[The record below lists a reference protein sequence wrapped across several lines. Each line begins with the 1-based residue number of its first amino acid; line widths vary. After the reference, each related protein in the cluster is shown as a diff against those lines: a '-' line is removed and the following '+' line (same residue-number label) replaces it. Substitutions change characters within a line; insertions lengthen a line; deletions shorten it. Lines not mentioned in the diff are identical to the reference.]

1 MTAPLAG
8 RWQTDCYFTL
18 RGNNLDS
25 FFSCCT
31 DASGISQPFP
41 YSTSVYLA
49 FSKCDCTCQ
58 PNIDVP
64 KCFRVSSKVLKIP
77 SRSPSWHIVWVH
89 RAKLSL
95 VNVATIRN
103 PCAGSMSQH
112 LGALWTHSVKMQQ
125 VIQVHTH
132 SRSFVKFN
140 KEEFKDSHFC
150 EGFTTSLIAIP
161 PPCEGNV
168 YRNRPTQQRDI
179 SPTKGHCSSYSS
191 DKVLVQVSWQPT
203 TSLMP
208 FTRRH
213 TALLSGE
220 HPVPKPLPPS
230 LSSPTCSF
238 HFTHI
243 QTRPN

>member
-1 MTAPLAG
+1 
-8 RWQTDCYFTL
+8 
-18 RGNNLDS
+18 
-25 FFSCCT
+25 
-31 DASGISQPFP
+31 
-41 YSTSVYLA
+41 
-49 FSKCDCTCQ
+49 
-58 PNIDVP
+58 
-64 KCFRVSSKVLKIP
+64 
-77 SRSPSWHIVWVH
+77 
-89 RAKLSL
+89 
-95 VNVATIRN
+95 
-103 PCAGSMSQH
+103 
-112 LGALWTHSVKMQQ
+112 MQQ

-208 FTRRH
+208 FTSRH
-213 TALLSGE
+213 AACFFQAIILCQRPFPS
-220 HPVPKPLPPS
+220 S
-230 LSSPTCSF
+230 LSSFTRLF
-238 HFTHI
+238 RFTHI
-243 QTRPN
+243 QLNSIKICLSQPQPHLHLHLLILTSFFLSFLSFFTATATATATSLLSLYLFICLSVHS